1 MGDRSTSPSSSR
13 SDSST
18 RAIARDAAVAGSV
31 FAFAMLWVYG
41 SDNVPFALRWIAPI
55 TVAHFLAGFLI
66 GKWRTL
72 LLPIAIVVASIPV
85 PTPTGADSTTFGE
98 VLLYELFVGLPVVA
112 AGIGSGRMNRG
123 APFFKNRD
131 PFSPADRRK

>member
-41 SDNVPFALRWIAPI
+41 SDNVSFALRWIAPI
-55 TVAHFLAGFLI
+55 TAAHFLAGFLI

-72 LLPIAIVVASIPV
+72 LLPIAIVVASIPM
-85 PTPTGADSTTFGE
+85 PTLRAQTRPPSARCTSTMYRPAVV
-98 VLLYELFVGLPVVA
+98 VLGVGC
-112 AGIGSGRMNRG
+112 
-123 APFFKNRD
+123 
-131 PFSPADRRK
+131 